1 MFGDDV
7 EFETIFG
14 NQAIINEIYERKNYL
29 KRPKVSNIT
38 QVIFVISP
46 KSPKTNFLMLDKEL
60 CYAKYIGVKQVLAIN
75 KIYLDE
81 TNAEEIFKIYKNS
94 GYKVIMLEAQ
104 KGEGIENLKKVLK
117 NNTTVF
123 AGSSGVRK
131 INNHK
136 SNLKKTNSTSRR
148 HK

>member
-60 CYAKYIGVKQVLAIN
+60 CYAEYIGIKQAIAIN
-75 KIYLDE
+75 KTDL
-81 TNAEEIFKIYKNS
+81 
-94 GYKVIMLEAQ
+94 
-104 KGEGIENLKKVLK
+104 
-117 NNTTVF
+117 F
-123 AGSSGVRK
+123 AGNSGVRK

-136 SNLKKTNSTSRR
+136 QNLKRTNSNNWKNKQKKSKRKKHNNR
-148 HK
+148 HNTL